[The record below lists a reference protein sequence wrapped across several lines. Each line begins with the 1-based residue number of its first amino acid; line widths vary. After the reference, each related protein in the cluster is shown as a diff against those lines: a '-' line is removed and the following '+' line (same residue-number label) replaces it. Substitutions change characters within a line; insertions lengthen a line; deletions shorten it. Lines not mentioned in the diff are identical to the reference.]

1 MKLWLFLLPVT
12 LAAHMV
18 SMSTGELRIAGD
30 TASYELRM
38 PAYEAAHVKNP
49 ETTLLQ
55 SIRFRSRGVL
65 GVSTGAACSLRL
77 ETLVCTA
84 LYRFPKPVDE
94 IEVDCS
100 FPSVTVP
107 NHVHLLRAYLDG
119 KSDQAV
125 FDASFPTAVLRF
137 RPPQPWEILLREC
150 GAGFSRAIGGLASLL
165 FLFALAIAARSWPEL
180 GSLVAALVA
189 GEIAACA
196 LLPRLSFVLSP
207 RFIEAAAALTI
218 AYLAFEVALLPRSGQ
233 RWLVVALLGL
243 FHGAYFSLFLSTS
256 GYRLPGFLAG
266 VTVAQ
271 ALAAALLFP
280 LLHGIVRLSRSPR
293 TVPALASVMMTVGVV
308 WFVVRVWT

>member
-18 SMSTGELRIAGD
+18 SMSTGELRISGD
-30 TASYELRM
+30 TARYELRM

-49 ETTLLQ
+49 ETALLQ
-55 SIRFRSRGVL
+55 SIHFRSRGVL
-65 GVSTGAACSLRL
+65 GVSKDAACNLRQ

-84 LYRFPKPVDE
+84 LYRFPKPLDE

-100 FPSVTVP
+100 FPSITVP

-125 FDASFPTAVLRF
+125 FDASFPTALLRF
-137 RPPQPWEILLREC
+137 RPPAPWEILLREC
-150 GAGFSRAIGGLASLL
+150 GAGFSRAIGGLAALL

-180 GSLVAALVA
+180 ASLVAALVA
-189 GEIAACA
+189 GEIVACA
-196 LLPRLSFVLSP
+196 ALPRLSFVLSP

-218 AYLAFEVALLPRSGQ
+218 AYLAFEVALLPQSGQ

-256 GYRLPGFLAG
+256 GYRLPGFLTG
-266 VTVAQ
+266 VTIAQ
-271 ALAAALLFP
+271 ALAAVLLYP
-280 LLHGIVRLSRSPR
+280 LLHGLVRLSRSPR
-293 TVPALASVMMTVGVV
+293 TVPALASVMMTVGVI
-308 WFVVRVWT
+308 WFIVRVWT